1 MGAGVSMGQ
10 VRNLALFDLDGTLTD
25 PAEGIV
31 GSLLH
36 GMAAVGVDPNDHEP
50 LEQFIGPP
58 LQESFAEMGLDN
70 AGVAAAI
77 EGYRERFATVGIFE
91 NKVYDGI
98 PELLQQMQN
107 DGWTLAVA
115 TSKPEPF
122 AVRIVDHFDLTQYF
136 EVIAGATMDGSR
148 RHKKDVIQHA
158 LDQLHHQSG
167 AGGPK
172 PVMIGDRDVDIK
184 GGQAHGLSTI
194 GVVWGYGSVEELI
207 DAGPSALAAQPSEI
221 PEALELCV

>member
-1 MGAGVSMGQ
+1 MRSCYRFGYVH
-10 VRNLALFDLDGTLTD
+10 NLALFDLDGTLTD

-31 GSLLH
+31 GSLEH
-36 GMAAVGVDPNDHEP
+36 GMAAVGVDPALHQP

-58 LQESFAEMGLDN
+58 LQETFGSMGLDSD
-70 AGVAAAI
+70 GVAAAI

-91 NKVYDGI
+91 NVLYAGI
-98 PELLQQMQN
+98 PQLLQQLKAE
-107 DGWTLAVA
+107 GWTLAVA

-122 AVRIVDHFDLTQYF
+122 ATQILDHFDLSGYF

-158 LDQLHHQSG
+158 LDQLGWKRSG
-167 AGGPK
+167 GAK
-172 PVMIGDRDVDIK
+172 AVMIGDRDVDIK
-184 GGQAHGLSTI
+184 GGKAHGLSTI

-207 DAGPSALAAQPSEI
+207 DAAPSALAGQPSEI
-221 PEALELCV
+221 SEALDLCV